1 MDKFELIER
10 HPDTL
15 TKEEKKFLISEIES
29 EINTYKKKNDVANT
43 IILIQIL
50 LFILS
55 IRFFDGSVTSYIV
68 PVVIL
73 GIIARFSYLSYKTI
87 VSKDVE
93 NLLNELKNS

>member
-15 TKEEKKFLISEIES
+15 TKEEKKFLIGEIES
-29 EINTYKKKNDVANT
+29 EIDTYKKKNAISNT

-50 LFILS
+50 LLVLS

-73 GIIARFSYLSYKTI
+73 GLITKFSYLSYKTI

-93 NLLNELKNS
+93 NLLSEIKNS